1 MRPINSLNNKP
12 GRKFK
17 KIKVRPLTSQGIK
30 AFETWIQLQDWKE
43 VLEEKNV
50 DKKAEKLHNMIMN
63 KLDEVCPEKE
73 RKISSDN
80 EPWFTEKLE
89 KLKRKKMRIFRK
101 NRNSE
106 KYKKLKKKYEN
117 ALKEAKNKFK
127 KRAIDDVMN
136 AKNSQWYQKLKRIT
150 NFNQERSENV
160 QVDEISH
167 LSDEAQ
173 AEAIADSL
181 SEISNQ

>member
-1 MRPINSLNNKP
+1 MRPINSLNNKS

-17 KIKVRPLTSQGIK
+17 KIKLRPLLSQGLK
-30 AFETWIQLQDWKE
+30 VYETWIQTQDWKE
-43 VLEEKNV
+43 VLEEKDV
-50 DKKAEKLHNMIMN
+50 DKKAETLINMIIN

-80 EPWFTEKLE
+80 EPWLNEKLE
-89 KLKRKKMRIFRK
+89 KLKRKKMRIYRK

-117 ALKEAKNKFK
+117 ALKEAKNQFK

-136 AKNSQWYQKLKRIT
+136 AKSSQ
-150 NFNQERSENV
+150 
-160 QVDEISH
+160 
-167 LSDEAQ
+167 
-173 AEAIADSL
+173 
-181 SEISNQ
+181 

>member
-1 MRPINSLNNKP
+1 
-12 GRKFK
+12 
-17 KIKVRPLTSQGIK
+17 
-30 AFETWIQLQDWKE
+30 
-43 VLEEKNV
+43 
-50 DKKAEKLHNMIMN
+50 MN

-117 ALKEAKNKFK
+117 ALKEAKIKLK

-136 AKNSQWYQKLKRIT
+136 AKSSQWYQKLKRIT